1 MLISPA
7 YAQDAVDGGAGGM
20 IQLLP
25 LVLIFVV
32 FYFLLIRPQQ
42 KKMKT
47 HRTMVDALKRGD
59 KVITG
64 GGLIGTVT
72 KVPEGNEIQIEIAD
86 GVRVKV
92 MRHTIQEILTKP
104 QPASKSAKGTD
115 KKPANDTG
123 TGGGV
128 GGLGA
133 GLGKLLGLGGKKPDS

>member
-7 YAQDAVDGGAGGM
+7 YAQAAEDAGGGGM
-20 IQLLP
+20 LQLLP

-64 GGLIGTVT
+64 GGLLGTVT
-72 KVPEGNEIQIEIAD
+72 KAPDGSEIQVEIAE

-104 QPASKSAKGTD
+104 QPAAKGD
-115 KKPANDTG
+115 SKKPANDTG
-123 TGGGV
+123 GGSSSP
-128 GGLGA
+128 GGIFGI
-133 GLGKLLGLGGKKPDS
+133 GKLLGLGGNKPER

>member
-1 MLISPA
+1 
-7 YAQDAVDGGAGGM
+7 M

-64 GGLIGTVT
+64 GGLLGTVT
-72 KVPEGNEIQIEIAD
+72 KAPEGNEIIIEIAE

-104 QPASKSAKGTD
+104 QPAGKGD
-115 KKPANDTG
+115 SKKPANDTG
-123 TGGGV
+123 SQKPSGGF
-128 GGLGA
+128 GLSN
-133 GLGKLLGLGGKKPDS
+133 LFGLGGKKPGG

>member
-1 MLISPA
+1 MLIWPA
-7 YAQDAVDGGAGGM
+7 YAQDAGDGGAGGM

-47 HRTMVDALKRGD
+47 HRTMVQALKRGD
-59 KVITG
+59 KVVTG
-64 GGLIGTVT
+64 GGLVGTVT
-72 KVPEGNEIQIEIAD
+72 KVPEGSEVLVEIAD

-92 MRHTIQEILTKP
+92 VRHTIQEILTKP
-104 QPASKSAKGTD
+104 APASKAGD
-115 KKPANDTG
+115 KKAANDTG
-123 TGGGV
+123 GGGGQAS
-128 GGLGA
+128 GGVF

>member
-7 YAQDAVDGGAGGM
+7 YAQAAEDGGAGGM
-20 IQLLP
+20 LQLLP

-42 KKMKT
+42 KKMKA
-47 HRTMVDALKRGD
+47 HRSMVDALKRGD
-59 KVITG
+59 KVVTG
-64 GGLIGTVT
+64 GGLLGTVT
-72 KVPEGNEIQIEIAD
+72 KAPDGGEVQVEIAD

-104 QPASKSAKGTD
+104 QPAKAGE

-123 TGGGV
+123 ASGGG
-128 GGLGA
+128 GGGF
-133 GLGKLLGLGGKKPDS
+133 GLGKLLGFGGKKPDS

>member
-7 YAQDAVDGGAGGM
+7 YAQAAGDAGGGYF
-20 IQLLP
+20 QLLP

-42 KKMKT
+42 KKAKV
-47 HRTMVDALKRGD
+47 HRSMVEAVKRGD

-64 GGLIGTVT
+64 GGLVGTVT
-72 KVPEGNEIQIEIAD
+72 KAPEGSEIQVEIAD

-92 MRHTIQEILTKP
+92 LRHTLTEILTKP
-104 QPASKSAKGTD
+104 DPASRAGA

-123 TGGGV
+123 AAGGQAAGGGSV
-128 GGLGA
+128 LS
-133 GLGKLLGLGGKKPDS
+133 KLLGLGGKKPDG